1 MCKLC
6 ATLCKVWFPLLLL
19 CLILFRPINI
29 TSMCKLCATSPNNVN
44 VSWAVESGKA
54 HTVSVYL
61 VENLTYQDLLN
72 RSVRKLLLQIADL
85 NLAFWTLL
93 PFLKSS

>member
-1 MCKLC
+1 
-6 ATLCKVWFPLLLL
+6 
-19 CLILFRPINI
+19 
-29 TSMCKLCATSPNNVN
+29 MCKLCATSPNNVN

-72 RSVRKLLLQIADL
+72 RLVIPPPGGKDKYGLRGK
-85 NLAFWTLL
+85 
-93 PFLKSS
+93 K

>member
-1 MCKLC
+1 
-6 ATLCKVWFPLLLL
+6 
-19 CLILFRPINI
+19 
-29 TSMCKLCATSPNNVN
+29 MCKLCATSPNNVN

-72 RSVRKLLLQIADL
+72 RLARSVGD
-85 NLAFWTLL
+85 
-93 PFLKSS
+93 P

>member
-1 MCKLC
+1 
-6 ATLCKVWFPLLLL
+6 
-19 CLILFRPINI
+19 
-29 TSMCKLCATSPNNVN
+29 MCKLCATSPNNVN

-72 RSVRKLLLQIADL
+72 R
-85 NLAFWTLL
+85 LAQESFARNSFI
-93 PFLKSS
+93 PSSFCEKPIENRAF

>member
-1 MCKLC
+1 M
-6 ATLCKVWFPLLLL
+6 VSYIFFLLL

-72 RSVRKLLLQIADL
+72 RLAGSVGDPRYFGPDPRIRTPD
-85 NLAFWTLL
+85 
-93 PFLKSS
+93 